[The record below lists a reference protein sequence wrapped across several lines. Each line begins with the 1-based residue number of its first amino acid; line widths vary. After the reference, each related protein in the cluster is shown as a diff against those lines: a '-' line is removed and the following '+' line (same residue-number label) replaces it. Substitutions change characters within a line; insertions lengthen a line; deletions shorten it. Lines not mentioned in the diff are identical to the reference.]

1 MKLNNDQSL
10 LSIMSACNSIETF
23 TTNLFV
29 GPSLYFH
36 QKALECYEKEFLS
49 DRHLEYV
56 YATLVAW
63 GMHRMGPGGAKMPNY
78 DDFKGSIIAHKEA
91 LEKLR
96 DKRIEDITI
105 DEIDSIIEELSIICF
120 SIKGTNSKS
129 HLVSGSKTLAHILP
143 NIVCPIDRQYTCQF
157 FGITPNSKNEQTIFK
172 DVIRQMWEF
181 YQNLHHIKLL
191 KPILGQPFN
200 ESYPKIFDNLIIE
213 YQKKNPSNSITSK
226 RQSHKK

>member
-63 GMHRMGPGGAKMPNY
+63 GMHRMGPGG
-78 DDFKGSIIAHKEA
+78 
-91 LEKLR
+91 
-96 DKRIEDITI
+96 
-105 DEIDSIIEELSIICF
+105 C
-120 SIKGTNSKS
+120 
-129 HLVSGSKTLAHILP
+129 
-143 NIVCPIDRQYTCQF
+143 
-157 FGITPNSKNEQTIFK
+157 
-172 DVIRQMWEF
+172 
-181 YQNLHHIKLL
+181 
-191 KPILGQPFN
+191 
-200 ESYPKIFDNLIIE
+200 
-213 YQKKNPSNSITSK
+213 
-226 RQSHKK
+226 